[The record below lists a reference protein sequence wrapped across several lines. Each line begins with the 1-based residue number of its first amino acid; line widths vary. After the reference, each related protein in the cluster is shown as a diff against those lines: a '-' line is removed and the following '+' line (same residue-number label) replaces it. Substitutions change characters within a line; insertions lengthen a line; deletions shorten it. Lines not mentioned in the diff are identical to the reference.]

1 MPKSY
6 EEISKANANSSVKT
20 DANIA
25 NDALHLGG
33 IAAEEY
39 ATKKYVQDYHDNKEK
54 ALKQYIDEQDV
65 AKLNEAKEYANSLV
79 RNQDFSNFA
88 KDIDIQALD
97 TKLSKKIQDCSTNCA
112 NNLKTNIDAVV
123 NDVNSNFTD
132 VNAAITNLNKNQ
144 NNLFQSVS
152 DGKKKIAEAITDKG
166 VTTSATASYDTMAS
180 NIGSIVTN
188 NIPDGYVYTGD
199 ATANQND
206 IRLGKTAYVNGN
218 KVYGTSVEVDIS
230 QITPTYGTDTTG
242 ATATAA
248 DIAYGKTAYANG
260 HLLTGTMR
268 NNEVREIYELADEQY
283 SARDLSGYLNLV
295 NSKTDSQ
302 IVYELTGTFG
312 ASLDGRFIVNE
323 CLMKQNGK
331 ITRCIKSRQMDKE
344 SVYVTGFIS
353 AEEDDVIYKKS
364 LWTFEELGLNP
375 TLPVNYIAFG
385 NPGFNNDSNY
395 AALCITQGITVHI
408 YSYCIAS
415 GAYGYIGYDYAT
427 EKNWHWSTILQADR
441 YEWGASCC
449 PAPANL
455 NPNVFG
461 IFGNSQGSGYFF
473 TVKVISQYSNN
484 VIISNSSNRL
494 STFYIG
500 GSGDGLKTCKFS
512 ANDNYLYGSFE
523 SYLTSD
529 NHTNNV
535 GKWGVIK
542 VDTSTYSIGA
552 KTITS
557 KITISESESASGTDN
572 NFVCCTQ
579 CAISLDE
586 KSIMIGGCKY
596 DLNYDQ
602 TTFKMSI
609 SNPSETHYTTNNA
622 RYAGFSL
629 DGQYYYEAYC
639 KTNGGTALYVYET
652 DFSASEAWTPIQII
666 DLPTRVDRLDNLMV
680 SKDMSLILAGNA
692 DTLLRISKDYNTQ
705 NIVGVTY
712 RGQSFYKP
720 QYLGSNQNTETEEET

>member
-6 EEISKANANSSVKT
+6 EEISKANANSSGKT

-33 IAAEEY
+33 IPAEEY

-54 ALKQYIDEQDV
+54 ALKQYIDAQDV

-88 KDIDIQALD
+88 KDTDIQALD

-112 NNLKTNIDAVV
+112 NNLKTSIDAVV

-132 VNAAITNLNKNQ
+132 VNTAITNLNKNQ

-166 VTTSATASYDTMAS
+166 VTTSATASYNTMAS
-180 NIGSIVTN
+180 NIRSIVTN

-199 ATANQND
+199 ATASESD
-206 IRLGKTAYVNGN
+206 IKLGKTAYANGN
-218 KVYGTSVEVDIS
+218 KIYGTSTEVDIS

-268 NNEVREIYELADEQY
+268 NNEVTEIHGLANGQY
-283 SARDLSGYLNLV
+283 SASELMGYSNLV
-295 NSKTDSQ
+295 DSETDPQ
-302 IVYELTGTFG
+302 IIYKSTGTFG
-312 ASLDGRFIVNE
+312 VSLDGRFIVNE
-323 CLMKQNGK
+323 CLVTKGGQT
-331 ITRCIKSRQMDKE
+331 TRYIQSRQMDSE
-344 SVYVTGFIS
+344 NVYASGTKPSEGNSIT
-353 AEEDDVIYKKS
+353 YRKS
-364 LWTFEELGLNP
+364 LWTFEELGLIPNVP
-375 TLPVNYIAFG
+375 IGYIAFG
-385 NPGFNNDSNY
+385 NPGFNDDTNDV
-395 AALCITQGITVHI
+395 ALCITQGINVHI
-408 YSYCIAS
+408 YRYCIAS
-415 GAYGYIGYDYAT
+415 GAYGYIGYDYGT
-427 EKNWHWSTILQADR
+427 EKIWHWSTVLQAGG

-449 PAPANL
+449 PTPANL

-461 IFGNSQGSGYFF
+461 IFGNSQGTGYFF
-473 TVKVISQYSNN
+473 TIKVTSKYSNN
-484 VIISNSSNRL
+484 VIISNSSNRQP
-494 STFYIG
+494 TFFIG

-512 ANDNYLYGSFE
+512 VNDNYLYGSFE

-529 NHTNNV
+529 NHTKENGV
-535 GKWGVIK
+535 FGVIK
-542 VDTSTYSIGA
+542 VNLPTYSITTE
-552 KTITS
+552 TITRA
-557 KITISESESASGTDN
+557 ITVSETESISGTDN
-572 NFVCCTQ
+572 STVLCTQ
-579 CAISLDE
+579 CAISPNE
-586 KSIMIGGCKY
+586 KYIMIGGCTY

-602 TTFKMSI
+602 ATFKTSI
-609 SNPSETHYTTNNA
+609 SNQSETHYTTNNA

-666 DLPTRVDRLDNLMV
+666 DLPTRADRLDNLMV